1 MKTSKKILL
10 ATLFLL
16 AVLLLNMAAVVTKPG
31 EYRVIKQFG
40 RIVRVD
46 TADSNPYGLG
56 WKIPFIQ
63 SESVITSKLILS
75 DLAASDVMTSD
86 KKSMISDCF
95 VLWQIEDPIKF
106 IQKLSGSQQNAE
118 SRISSNVYNALKNVI
133 SSLTQEEVISGRDG
147 ELAELL
153 TEKLGNNLESYGIKV
168 TKIETK
174 MLDLPDEN
182 KEAVYSRMVSE
193 RGNIAA
199 SYTAQGEQEAQ
210 KIKNDTDEKT
220 TVILAQ
226 AQKTADTTI
235 AEGEAEYM
243 RILSEAY
250 NDESKAD
257 FYSFVRQLDAMKATL
272 KNQGNTIVLDKDSP
286 IAELFYGTGNGT
298 VQTQNPQVEE

>member
-1 MKTSKKILL
+1 MTKTAKKITL
-10 ATLFLL
+10 AIIIVFAALILFN
-16 AVLLLNMAAVVTKPG
+16 ASTVVTRPG
-31 EYRVIKQFG
+31 EYRVVRQFG
-40 RIVRVD
+40 KIVRVD
-46 TADSNPYGLG
+46 TVDSHAYGLG
-56 WKIPFIQ
+56 FKIPFIQ
-63 SESVITSKLILS
+63 SDTAINSKLMLY

-95 VLWQIEDPIKF
+95 VLWRIEDPVKF

-147 ELAELL
+147 ELADML
-153 TEKLGNNLESYGIKV
+153 TENLGSSLASYGIKV
-168 TKIETK
+168 EKIETK

-182 KEAVYSRMVSE
+182 KDAVYTRMISE
-193 RGNIAA
+193 RNNIAA
-199 SYTAQGEQEAQ
+199 SYTAQGEQQAQ
-210 KIKNDTDEKT
+210 EIKNDTDEQT

-250 NDESKAD
+250 NDTSKAD
-257 FYSFVRQLDAMKATL
+257 FYSFVRQLDAVKATL
-272 KNQGNTIVLDKDSP
+272 KNGENTIVLDKDSP
-286 IAELFYGTGNGT
+286 IAKIFY
-298 VQTQNPQVEE
+298 Q

>member
-1 MKTSKKILL
+1 MKTKSKVLFVFVLFFVIILINL
-10 ATLFLL
+10 AT
-16 AVLLLNMAAVVTKPG
+16 VVTRPG
-31 EYRVIKQFG
+31 EYRVIRQFG
-40 RIVRVD
+40 KIIRVD
-46 TADSNPYGLG
+46 TVDSHPYGLG
-56 WKIPFIQ
+56 FKIPFIQ
-63 SESVITSKLILS
+63 TETPISSKLILS

-95 VLWQIEDPIKF
+95 VLWKIDDPIKF
-106 IQKLSGSQQNAE
+106 IQKLSGSYQNAE

-133 SSLTQEEVISGRDG
+133 SSLSQEEVISGRDG

-153 TEKLGNNLESYGIKV
+153 TEKLGSGLNAYGIKIE
-168 TKIETK
+168 KIETK

-199 SYTAQGEQEAQ
+199 SYKAKGEQEAQ

-220 TVILAQ
+220 TVIIAQ

-257 FYSFVRQLDAMKATL
+257 FYSFVRQLDAMKTTL
-272 KNQGNTIVLDKDSP
+272 KNQDNTIVLDKDSP
-286 IAELFYGTGNGT
+286 IAQLFY
-298 VQTQNPQVEE
+298 QRAD

>member
-1 MKTSKKILL
+1 MIKSTKKIVL
-10 ATLFLL
+10 AIVIIILALILFN
-16 AVLLLNMAAVVTKPG
+16 ASTVVTRPG
-31 EYRVIKQFG
+31 EYRIIRQFG
-40 RIVRVD
+40 KIVRVD
-46 TADSNPYGLG
+46 TNESHPYGLG
-56 WKIPFIQ
+56 FKIPFIQ
-63 SESVITSKLILS
+63 SDTSISSKLMLY
-75 DLAASDVMTSD
+75 DLEPSDVMTSD

-95 VLWQIEDPIKF
+95 VLWKIEDPTKF

-147 ELAELL
+147 ELADLL
-153 TEKLGNNLESYGIKV
+153 TEKLGTNLESYGIKV
-168 TKIETK
+168 MKIETK

-182 KEAVYSRMVSE
+182 KDAVYTRMISE
-193 RGNIAA
+193 RNNIAA
-199 SYTAQGEQEAQ
+199 SYTAQGEQQAQ
-210 KIKNDTDEKT
+210 EIKNDTDEQT

-257 FYSFVRQLDAMKATL
+257 FYSFVRQLDAIKATL
-272 KNQGNTIVLDKDSP
+272 KNGDNTIVLDKDSP
-286 IAELFYGTGNGT
+286 IAELFYQ
-298 VQTQNPQVEE
+298 VQ

>member
-1 MKTSKKILL
+1 MAKKKGILAAICLCLFVLL
-10 ATLFLL
+10 A
-16 AVLLLNMAAVVTKPG
+16 MAAVITKPG

-46 TADSNPYGLG
+46 TSESNPYGLG
-56 WKIPFIQ
+56 WKIPLIQ
-63 SESVITSKLILS
+63 SETAISSKLILS

-95 VLWQIEDPIKF
+95 VLWRIEDPVKF

-147 ELAELL
+147 ELAEIL
-153 TEKLGNNLESYGIKV
+153 TKKLGTNLESYGIQIA
-168 TKIETK
+168 KIETK

-182 KEAVYSRMVSE
+182 KQAVYNRMVSE

-199 SYTAQGEQEAQ
+199 SYKAKGEQEAQ
-210 KIKNDTDEKT
+210 KIKNNTDEKT
-220 TVILAQ
+220 TVILAK

-243 RILSEAY
+243 KILSNAY
-250 NDESKAD
+250 NDQEKAD
-257 FYSFVRQLDAMKATL
+257 FYGFVRQLDAMKLTL
-272 KNQGNTIVLDKDSP
+272 KKQGNTIVLDKDSP
-286 IAELFYGTGNGT
+286 IAELFYKA
-298 VQTQNPQVEE
+298 E